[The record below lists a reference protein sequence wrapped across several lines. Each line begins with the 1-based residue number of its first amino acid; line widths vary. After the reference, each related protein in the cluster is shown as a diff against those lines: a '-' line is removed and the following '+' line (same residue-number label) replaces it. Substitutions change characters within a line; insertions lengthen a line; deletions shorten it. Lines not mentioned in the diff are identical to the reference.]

1 MSFVYILKHPI
12 SILAVILCLFTGCAG
27 IKASYN
33 EDIISFSEKQNI
45 LIFNVDIFNGKDSV
59 LIKNQD
65 VHIADGRI
73 QQIGPAQYI
82 KPKDAIP
89 KKSDASKR
97 INGTGKVIM
106 PGLIDSH
113 VHLESSG
120 SLPWKP
126 VRPDVEY
133 NLRAYLYAGITTVYE
148 LAGLSGKTHKLKRK
162 IDDGKII
169 GPNIYN
175 THLPITVKGG
185 HPIPMAKLGALFPLK
200 NMVDLLVPT
209 IAEEEDALPLIK
221 KYIRNNIDYI
231 KMVCDQFPSG
241 IPEMQSD
248 LLRALIEEAHK
259 SGFKVFVHVG
269 SSKNAISAIKAG
281 ADVLAHGIYRSSLSD
296 GDAKYIAQSKVP
308 IIYTISGFE
317 NAFRFSEGTF
327 KGSKW
332 DSLLIPKEILEPMS
346 QRRDEQ
352 INEIDLMKRIGEDI
366 RKSRPFWSE
375 NIAKLRKYGA
385 RIVVG
390 TDSTLPGTYPGSS
403 YFQEIQLL
411 NEYGLSNLEILRG
424 ATSYNAQLFLNDPDF
439 GTIEEGK
446 RADLLLLS
454 ANPLIQLETIENP
467 EKIIAGG
474 RIIERNN

>member
-1 MSFVYILKHPI
+1 MKLPIL
-12 SILAVILCLFTGCAG
+12 ILAVILCLFTRCAG
-27 IKASYN
+27 IKGSYN

-65 VHIADGRI
+65 VYIADGRI
-73 QQIGPAQYI
+73 QQIVPAQNI

-89 KKSDASKR
+89 KKIDASKR

-113 VHLESSG
+113 VHLASSG
-120 SLPWKP
+120 SPPWQA
-126 VRPDVEY
+126 VRPNVEY

-148 LAGLSGKTHKLKRK
+148 LAGLSGKTHKLKGK
-162 IDDGKII
+162 INDGKIV

-175 THLPITVKGG
+175 AHLPITVKGG
-185 HPIPMAKLGALFPLK
+185 HPIPMAKLGAPFPLK
-200 NMVDLLVPT
+200 NLVDILVPT
-209 IAEEEDALPLIK
+209 IAEEEEAVPLIK
-221 KYIRNNIDYI
+221 KYTKNNIDYI
-231 KMVCDQFPSG
+231 KMVCDQLPSG
-241 IPEMQSD
+241 IPEMQPN
-248 LLRALIEEAHK
+248 LLKALVKEAHRL
-259 SGFKVFVHVG
+259 GYKVFVHIG
-269 SSKNAISAIKAG
+269 SSENAINAIKAG

-296 GDAKYIAQSKVP
+296 NDAKFIAQSKVP

-317 NAFRFSEGTF
+317 NAFQFSQGKF
-327 KGSKW
+327 IASKW
-332 DSLLIPKEILEPMS
+332 DSLLLPKEILETVS
-346 QRRDEQ
+346 QSQ
-352 INEIDLMKRIGEDI
+352 GAKINKVDLMNRFTEDI
-366 RKSRPFWSE
+366 RKSRPFWKE
-375 NIAKLRKYGA
+375 NIAKLRKHGA

-403 YFQEIQLL
+403 YFQEIKLL
-411 NEYGLSNLEILRG
+411 REYGLSNLEILRG

>member
-1 MSFVYILKHPI
+1 
-12 SILAVILCLFTGCAG
+12 
-27 IKASYN
+27 
-33 EDIISFSEKQNI
+33 
-45 LIFNVDIFNGKDSV
+45 
-59 LIKNQD
+59 
-65 VHIADGRI
+65 
-73 QQIGPAQYI
+73 
-82 KPKDAIP
+82 
-89 KKSDASKR
+89 
-97 INGTGKVIM
+97 
-106 PGLIDSH
+106 
-113 VHLESSG
+113 
-120 SLPWKP
+120 
-126 VRPDVEY
+126 
-133 NLRAYLYAGITTVYE
+133 
-148 LAGLSGKTHKLKRK
+148 
-162 IDDGKII
+162 
-169 GPNIYN
+169 
-175 THLPITVKGG
+175 
-185 HPIPMAKLGALFPLK
+185 
-200 NMVDLLVPT
+200 
-209 IAEEEDALPLIK
+209 
-221 KYIRNNIDYI
+221 
-231 KMVCDQFPSG
+231 
-241 IPEMQSD
+241 MQSD

-281 ADVLAHGIYRSSLSD
+281 ADVLAHGIYRSYLSD
-296 GDAKYIAQSKVP
+296 IDAKYIAQSKVP

-352 INEIDLMKRIGEDI
+352 INEIDLMRRIGEDI

-424 ATSYNAQLFLNDPDF
+424 ATSYNAQLFLKAPDF

-446 RADLLLLS
+446 RADILLLS
-454 ANPLIQLETIENP
+454 ANPLLYLETIENP